1 MKMKVRKTA
10 VAGQFY
16 PAQPDQLRTMIRSFL
31 EQVNVTG
38 PTPKAIIAPHAG
50 YRYSGPIAASAYARL
65 QGTSFQRVLLLGP
78 AHTVHL
84 QGIAASSAEAFATPL
99 GNVLVDTAAVQTSL
113 RLPQVQMMDEAH
125 HREHGLEVHLPFLQM
140 VCRDFAL
147 VPLVVGAV
155 ETADLAHLLAAL
167 YTSESLIVVSSDLS
181 HYYDYETARQLDA
194 ATSRAIEQG
203 RPEAVEHAC
212 GRVPIRGLLQF
223 AQGYG
228 WQAQTIDLRN
238 SGDTA
243 GSRDRVVGYG
253 AYVFT

>member
-1 MKMKVRKTA
+1 
-10 VAGQFY
+10 
-16 PAQPDQLRTMIRSFL
+16 MIRSFL
-31 EQVNVTG
+31 EQVDVTG

-78 AHTVHL
+78 SHTVHL

-99 GNVLVDTAAVQTSL
+99 GNVLVDTAVVQTSL
-113 RLPQVQMMDEAH
+113 RLPQVRMMDEAH
-125 HREHGLEVHLPFLQM
+125 LREHGLEVHLPFLQM

-181 HYYDYETARQLDA
+181 HYYDYGSWMPPHHELLNRADQKQWNMLA
-194 ATSRAIEQG
+194 AVY
-203 RPEAVEHAC
+203 PFVAC
-212 GRVPIRGLLQF
+212 CNLPKGM
-223 AQGYG
+223 
-228 WQAQTIDLRN
+228 
-238 SGDTA
+238 A
-243 GSRDRVVGYG
+243 GKPKP
-253 AYVFT
+253 